1 MLGLEIVFTPL
12 ALTPKTFPVGST
24 VRVTVS
30 FKYTAG
36 VNLTAQLKA
45 APYYTNVT
53 GKHLVASCAGVNPD
67 VSLAATSTPASKTA
81 AVDFRLTPKAQG
93 GIEDG
98 TYGLRV
104 WIEGAEAVADADN
117 VLVVSGNP
125 ATGWGSLLDML
136 PLLIMVLVMSMM
148 TSMMKE

>member
-1 MLGLEIVFTPL
+1 MLEVVFTPL

-53 GKHLVASCAGVNPD
+53 GKHLVVSCAGVNPD

-81 AVDFRLTPKAQG
+81 AVDFRLTPNAQG

-104 WIEGAEAVADADN
+104 WIEGTEAVADADN
-117 VLVVSGNP
+117 VLVVTGNP
-125 ATGWGSLLDML
+125 AAPPGILDML
-136 PLLIMVLVMSMM
+136 PMLLMVMVMSMM
-148 TSMMKE
+148 TSMMKEE

>member
-30 FKYTAG
+30 FNYTAG

-53 GKHLVASCAGVNPD
+53 GKHVVDSCAGSAD
-67 VSLAATSTPASKTA
+67 VDLAATSTPASKTA
-81 AVDFRLTPKAQG
+81 AVDFRLTPSAQG

-104 WIEGAEAVADADN
+104 WIEGTEAVADADN

-125 ATGWGSLLDML
+125 ATGFGTLLDML
-136 PLLIMVLVMSMM
+136 PLLILVLVMSMM
-148 TSMMKE
+148 TSMTKE

>member
-1 MLGLEIVFTPL
+1 MQGLEIVFTPL

-67 VSLAATSTPASKTA
+67 VSLPATLTPASKTA
-81 AVDFRLTPKAQG
+81 AVDFRLTPNAQG

-104 WIEGAEAVADADN
+104 WIEGTEAVADADN
-117 VLVVSGNP
+117 VLVVTGNP
-125 ATGWGSLLDML
+125 AAPPGILDML
-136 PLLIMVLVMSMM
+136 PMLLMVMVMSMM
-148 TSMMKE
+148 TSMMKED